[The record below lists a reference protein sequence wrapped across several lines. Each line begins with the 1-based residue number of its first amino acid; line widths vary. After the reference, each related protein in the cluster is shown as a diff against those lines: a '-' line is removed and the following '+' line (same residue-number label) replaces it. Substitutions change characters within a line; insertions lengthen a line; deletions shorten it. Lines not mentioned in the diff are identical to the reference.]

1 MWNFEES
8 ILPKTPIW
16 KSSVD
21 GKRGQVENLED
32 ADTFGKKKAK
42 WRKKGGKSEKTVGD
56 VLRNQ
61 GRRQFQARALIV

>member
-42 WRKKGGKSEKTVGD
+42 
-56 VLRNQ
+56 
-61 GRRQFQARALIV
+61 